1 MQALKS
7 CSAVLLLDT
16 TELYPTWTP
25 TSGPSTEPSDFK
37 PPDGTFVVLYVGRE
51 PAACG
56 KLERLDD
63 QAAEIKLSTS
73 DPRCAVVVSAV
84 V

>member
-1 MQALKS
+1 MEGTLREEPLD
-7 CSAVLLLDT
+7 SAGAQELLRGFIADI
-16 TELYPTWTP
+16 TELYPTWMP

-56 KLERLDD
+56 KL
-63 QAAEIKLSTS
+63 
-73 DPRCAVVVSAV
+73 
-84 V
+84 